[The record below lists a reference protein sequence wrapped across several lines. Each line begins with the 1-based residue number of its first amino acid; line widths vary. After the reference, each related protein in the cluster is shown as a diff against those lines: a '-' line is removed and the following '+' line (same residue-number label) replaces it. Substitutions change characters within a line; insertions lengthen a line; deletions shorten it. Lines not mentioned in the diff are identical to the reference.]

1 MRLHHFGFVGHDLAT
16 MQRRFQKESAAE
28 LTPPIDD
35 PIQRVVV
42 QFYRDRITGDV
53 WEIIA
58 PLGTLENSPLA
69 ARVSRGGGLDHVCY
83 ELDAGDGTLEQV
95 LAAEQAG
102 GARVAC
108 APVPSTAFVGRR
120 VAFVVRRSGRV
131 VEYVEPR
138 AVGGVV

>member
-42 QFYRDRITGDV
+42 QFYRDRVTGGV

-58 PLGTLENSPLA
+58 PLGTLADSPLA
-69 ARVSRGGGLDHVCY
+69 GRVSRGGGLDHVCY
-83 ELDAGDGTLEQV
+83 ELDAAAGTLEEV
-95 LAAEQAG
+95 LDAERAG
-102 GARVAC
+102 GSRIAC
-108 APVPSTAFVGRR
+108 PPAPSTAFVGRCI
-120 VAFVVRRSGRV
+120 AFVVRRSGRV

-138 AVGGVV
+138 SEGAVV